1 MVNGESTKRSRLDAD
16 HLTEVLCERGVAEI
30 MGEKELL
37 LIMDGM
43 ELRREYAQEQKYL
56 MRVKSLEG
64 GLVNGYRSM
73 NVLGVGE
80 KEKRG
85 LLYHRLFSSQAPGF
99 VSENEEIEKA
109 IDRVTQKLVGYQG
122 ERTWV
127 IDRGFDNDQV
137 WWKIWRQNDH
147 LVCRVYHAERLV
159 QVEIAPG
166 IFQERYLDA
175 TYAHL
180 KKLVRIE
187 TELVVR
193 LQSQK
198 HAKRQKVQVE
208 ISATSIWV
216 YGDEKE
222 QPRPVKKVWL
232 VRVKVEHAVE
242 DPWYLIT
249 DWPVEDEASALR
261 IFIDYRRRWSVE
273 DTFKF
278 TKTTLGMEEVQLLDF
293 EAVRNLV
300 ALAWVAAGFLF
311 SLGLTLDEPEV
322 RLLAIL
328 GGWEERQDRPPG
340 KIILSRGLR
349 RLLDKYATDALL
361 RQYKS
366 EHGDLPAFVKKLAA
380 KYGLPEI

>member
-1 MVNGESTKRSRLDAD
+1 MVNGESTKRSRLDAEN
-16 HLTEVLCERGVAEI
+16 LTEVLSERGVAEI
-30 MGEKELL
+30 MNEKELL

-64 GLVNGYRSM
+64 GLVNGYRSI
-73 NVLGVGE
+73 NVLGLGE

-99 VSENEEIEKA
+99 VSENEEIEQA
-109 IDRVTQKLVGYQG
+109 IERVTQKLVGYQG

-147 LVCRVYHAERLV
+147 LVCRVYHVERLV

-180 KKLVRIE
+180 KKLAKIE

-208 ISATSIWV
+208 ISATPIWV

-249 DWPVEDEASALR
+249 DWRVEDETSAIR

-278 TKTTLGMEEVQLLDF
+278 TKTTLGMEEVQVLDF

>member
-30 MGEKELL
+30 MNEKELL

-56 MRVKSLEG
+56 MQVKSLEG
-64 GLVNGYRSM
+64 GLVNGYRSI
-73 NVLGVGE
+73 NVLGLGE

-109 IDRVTQKLVGYQG
+109 IDRVTQKLAGYQG
-122 ERTWV
+122 EKTWV

-180 KKLVRIE
+180 KKYARIE

-198 HAKRQKVQVE
+198 HAKRQKVHVE
-208 ISATSIWV
+208 ISATPVWV
-216 YGDEKE
+216 YGDAKE

-249 DWPVEDEASALR
+249 DWPVEDEASAIR

-278 TKTTLGMEEVQLLDF
+278 TKTTLGMEEVQVLDF

-328 GGWEERQDRPPG
+328 GGWEERQNRPPG

-366 EHGDLPAFVKKLAA
+366 EHGDLPAFVKKMAA

>member
-16 HLTEVLCERGVAEI
+16 HLTQISCQRGAAEI
-30 MGEKELL
+30 MHEKELL
-37 LIMDGM
+37 LVMDGM

-56 MRVKSLEG
+56 MKVKSLEG

-73 NVLGVGE
+73 NVLGLGE

-85 LLYHRLFSSQAPGF
+85 LLYHQLFSSQAPGF
-99 VSENEEIEKA
+99 TSENDEIEQA
-109 IDRVTQKLVGYQG
+109 IDQVNQRLAGYTG
-122 ERTWV
+122 EKTWV
-127 IDRGFDNDQV
+127 MDRGFDNDQV
-137 WWKIWRQNDH
+137 WWKIWRQNEH
-147 LVCRVYHAERLV
+147 LVCRVYHADRLV

-180 KKLVRIE
+180 KKYARVE

-193 LQSQK
+193 LQSQPR
-198 HAKRQKVQVE
+198 AKRQRVQVK
-208 ISATSIWV
+208 ISATPIWV

-222 QPRPVKKVWL
+222 QPRPTKKVWL
-232 VRVKVEHAVE
+232 VRVKMEHAME
-242 DPWYLIT
+242 EPWYLIT
-249 DWPVEDEASALR
+249 DWPVEDEASAIR

-278 TKTTLGMEEVQLLDF
+278 TKTTLGMEEVQMLDF

-311 SLGLTLDEPEV
+311 HLGLTLDEPEV

-366 EHGDLPAFVKKLAA
+366 EHGDLPAFVKKMAA

>member
-30 MGEKELL
+30 MNAKELL

-73 NVLGVGE
+73 NVLGLGE

-109 IDRVTQKLVGYQG
+109 IDRVTQKLAGYPG

-159 QVEIAPG
+159 QVQIAPG

-180 KKLVRIE
+180 KKLARIE

-198 HAKRQKVQVE
+198 HAKRQKVPVE
-208 ISATSIWV
+208 ISATPIWV

-249 DWPVEDEASALR
+249 DWPVEDEASAIR

-278 TKTTLGMEEVQLLDF
+278 TKTTLGMEAVQMLDF

-366 EHGDLPAFVKKLAA
+366 EHGDLPAFVKKMAA
-380 KYGLPEI
+380 KYGLPEM

>member
-1 MVNGESTKRSRLDAD
+1 MANGESTKRSRLDAD
-16 HLTEVLCERGVAEI
+16 HLTEVLCERGVAEL

-37 LIMDGM
+37 LVMDGM

-73 NVLGVGE
+73 NVLGLGE

-85 LLYHRLFSSQAPGF
+85 LMYHRLFSSQAPGF
-99 VSENEEIEKA
+99 VSENAEIEKA
-109 IDRVTQKLVGYQG
+109 IDRVTQKLAGYPG
-122 ERTWV
+122 EKTWV

-175 TYAHL
+175 TYAYL
-180 KKLVRIE
+180 KKYAKIE
-187 TELVVR
+187 TEMVVR

-208 ISATSIWV
+208 ISATPIWV

-249 DWPVEDEASALR
+249 DWPVEDEASAIR

-311 SLGLTLDEPEV
+311 SLGLTLDEPEI

-328 GGWEERQDRPPG
+328 GGWEERKDRPPG

-349 RLLDKYATDALL
+349 RLLDKFATDALL

-380 KYGLPEI
+380 KYGLPVI

>member
-1 MVNGESTKRSRLDAD
+1 MAKGESTKRSRLDAD
-16 HLTEVLCERGVAEI
+16 HLTEVLCEGGVAEL
-30 MGEKELL
+30 MHEKELL

-43 ELRREYAQEQKYL
+43 DLRREYAQEQKYL
-56 MRVKSLEG
+56 MQVKSLEG
-64 GLVNGYRSM
+64 GLVNGYRSI
-73 NVLGVGE
+73 NVLGLGV

-99 VSENEEIEKA
+99 VSENTEIEQA
-109 IDRVTQKLVGYQG
+109 IDRVTQKLAGYQG

-175 TYAHL
+175 TYSHL
-180 KKLVRIE
+180 KKYAKIE

-208 ISATSIWV
+208 ISATPIWV
-216 YGDEKE
+216 YGDAKE
-222 QPRPVKKVWL
+222 PPRPVKKVWL

-242 DPWYLIT
+242 EPWYLIT
-249 DWPVEDEASALR
+249 DWPVEDEASAVR
-261 IFIDYRRRWSVE
+261 IFIAYRRRWSVE

-278 TKTTLGMEEVQLLDF
+278 IKTTLGMEEVQLLDF

-322 RLLAIL
+322 RLLALL

-366 EHGDLPAFVKKLAA
+366 EHGDLPAFVKKMAA

>member
-1 MVNGESTKRSRLDAD
+1 MANGESTKRSRLDAD
-16 HLTEVLCERGVAEI
+16 HLSEILCARGAAEV
-30 MGEKELL
+30 MGAKELL
-37 LIMDGM
+37 LVMDGM

-56 MRVKSLEG
+56 MKVKSLEG
-64 GLVNGYRSM
+64 GWVNGYRSM
-73 NVLGVGE
+73 NVLGLGE

-85 LLYHRLFSSQAPGF
+85 LLYHQLYSSQAPGF

-109 IDRVTQKLVGYQG
+109 IEQVTRRLGAYQG
-122 ERTWV
+122 EKTWV
-127 IDRGFDNDQV
+127 MDRGFDNDQV
-137 WWKIWRQNDH
+137 WWKIWDQNDH

-159 QVEIAPG
+159 QVEMAPG

-175 TYAHL
+175 TYAHR
-180 KKLVRIE
+180 KKYARID

-193 LQSQK
+193 LQSQPR
-198 HAKRQKVQVE
+198 AKRQRVQVE
-208 ISATSIWV
+208 ISATPIWV

-222 QPRPVKKVWL
+222 QPRRTKKVWV
-232 VRVKVEHAVE
+232 VRVTVEHAME
-242 DPWYLIT
+242 EPWYLIT
-249 DWPVEDEASALR
+249 DWPVEDEASAIR

-278 TKTTLGMEEVQLLDF
+278 SKTTLGMEEVQLLDF

-311 SLGLTLDEPEV
+311 HLGLTLDEPEV
-322 RLLAIL
+322 HLLAIL

-380 KYGLPEI
+380 RYGLPEI

>member
-16 HLTEVLCERGVAEI
+16 HLTQILCERGAAEI
-30 MGEKELL
+30 MGEKELQ

-43 ELRREYAQEQKYL
+43 ELRREYAQEQENL
-56 MRVKSLEG
+56 MKVKSLEG

-73 NVLGVGE
+73 NVLGLGE

-85 LLYHRLFSSQAPGF
+85 MLYHRLFSSQAPGF
-99 VSENEEIEKA
+99 MSENDEVEKA
-109 IDRVTQKLVGYQG
+109 IDQVAQQLAGYKG
-122 ERTWV
+122 EKTWV
-127 IDRGFDNDQV
+127 MDRGFDNDQV

-147 LVCRVYHAERLV
+147 LVCRVFHAERVV

-175 TYAHL
+175 TYAHM
-180 KKLVRIE
+180 KKYAKIE

-193 LQSQK
+193 LQGQQ
-198 HAKRQKVQVE
+198 HAKRQKVHVE
-208 ISATSIWV
+208 ISATPIWV
-216 YGDEKE
+216 YADEKE
-222 QPRPVKKVWL
+222 RPRPTKKVWL

-249 DWPVEDEASALR
+249 DWPVEDEASATR
-261 IFIDYRRRWSVE
+261 IFIYYRRRWSVE
-273 DTFKF
+273 DTIKF
-278 TKTTLGMEEVQLLDF
+278 AKTTLGMEEVQMLDF

-311 SLGLTLDEPEV
+311 SLGLFLDEPEV
-322 RLLAIL
+322 WLLAIL

-349 RLLDKYATDALL
+349 RLLDKYATDAML
-361 RQYKS
+361 RLYKS
-366 EHGDLPAFVKKLAA
+366 EHGDLPAFVKKLAT
-380 KYGLPEI
+380 KYGLPEL

>member
-1 MVNGESTKRSRLDAD
+1 MVNGESTKRSRLDAE

-73 NVLGVGE
+73 NVLGLGE

-109 IDRVTQKLVGYQG
+109 IDRVTQKLAGYPG

-159 QVEIAPG
+159 QVQIAPG

-180 KKLVRIE
+180 KKLARIE

-208 ISATSIWV
+208 ISATPIWV

-249 DWPVEDEASALR
+249 DWPVEDEASAIR

-366 EHGDLPAFVKKLAA
+366 EHGDLPAFVKKMAA
-380 KYGLPEI
+380 KYGLPEM